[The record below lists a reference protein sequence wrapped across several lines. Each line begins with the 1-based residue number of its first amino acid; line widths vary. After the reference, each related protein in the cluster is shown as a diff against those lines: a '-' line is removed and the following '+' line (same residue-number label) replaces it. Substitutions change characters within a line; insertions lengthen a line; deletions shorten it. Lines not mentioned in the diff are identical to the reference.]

1 MNAKA
6 APRTSPRQIRVT
18 AGLRAAFSKRC
29 NVFMPHEIF
38 AMPECLA
45 RVREGDED
53 AARELV
59 GHLYPLVIKLVR
71 AHRPQRV
78 AEEDLAQEVFMKMFT
93 RLPQYEGRNGVPF
106 EHWVSRVAVTT
117 CLDALRAEMRRPE
130 RRWADL
136 GDGEREWVEFFVGE
150 EPAPA
155 PADTLAAREAV
166 ERLLSF
172 LAPDDRLVLTLLDID
187 ERSVAEIS
195 GMTGWGR
202 SAVKV
207 RAFRARQ
214 KLRKHALQMYK
225 DSDL

>member
-1 MNAKA
+1 
-6 APRTSPRQIRVT
+6 
-18 AGLRAAFSKRC
+18 
-29 NVFMPHEIF
+29 MPHEIF

-45 RVREGDED
+45 LVRVGDEE
-53 AARELV
+53 AARALV

-71 AHRPQRV
+71 AHRPRRV

-93 RLPQYEGRNGVPF
+93 RLPQYEGRDGVPF

-130 RRWADL
+130 WRWADL
-136 GDGEREWVEFFVGE
+136 GDGEREWVEFFAGE

-155 PADTLAAREAV
+155 DALAAREVA
-166 ERLLSF
+166 ERMLSL
-172 LAPDDRLVLTLLDID
+172 LAPDDRLVLTLLDIE

-195 GMTGWGR
+195 AVTGWGQ

-214 KLRKHALQMYK
+214 KLRKHALQMYQ
-225 DSDL
+225 DFEL